1 MLLDPGAWLVHLMQL
16 TPMDIEFK
24 IYILMLAFGGSLCAW
39 AAERQGFLW
48 IARWLGKAHDTL
60 SPKRRKKR
68 KEYKRLLVD
77 MQI

>member
-1 MLLDPGAWLVHLMQL
+1 MLLDPGSWLVHLMQL
-16 TPMDIEFK
+16 TPMDTEFK
-24 IYILMLAFGGSLCAW
+24 IYILMLAFAGLLFAW

-60 SPKRRKKR
+60 FPQRRKKR